1 MIREDAF
8 SHIERVKVRKNLK
21 NFQLCGCDSIG
32 HFHAIYCNE
41 NGDIILIV
49 EKEFGEEFDKMKFKS
64 QTTTSSGG
72 LEEPCKG
79 DCVLPF
85 KGGCYKPVTCPPIR
99 NALLTYYW
107 LPYKGHFLV
116 ISLFGL
122 FLLLFNIS
130 LHCCF
135 IYIAYCFHII
145 PSCPKFFISSSPE
158 FGMPVKYL

>member
-1 MIREDAF
+1 MTEKRT
-8 SHIERVKVRKNLK
+8 HRLLPIEVWFL
-21 NFQLCGCDSIG
+21 
-32 HFHAIYCNE
+32 A
-41 NGDIILIV
+41 
-49 EKEFGEEFDKMKFKS
+49 KS

-99 NALLTYYW
+99 NALLAYYW

-135 IYIAYCFHII
+135 IDIAYCFHII

>member
-1 MIREDAF
+1 MPVCFYPLFLNDISFLFF
-8 SHIERVKVRKNLK
+8 SHIFLFYI
-21 NFQLCGCDSIG
+21 NFYFYLLFSWHSRQT
-32 HFHAIYCNE
+32 
-41 NGDIILIV
+41 
-49 EKEFGEEFDKMKFKS
+49 KS

-99 NALLTYYW
+99 NALLAYYW

-135 IYIAYCFHII
+135 IDIAYCFHII

>member
-99 NALLTYYW
+99 NALLAYYW

-135 IYIAYCFHII
+135 IDIAYCFHII

-158 FGMPVKYL
+158 LGLPVK

>member
-1 MIREDAF
+1 MSFVIPGSSNRTIGIHFYSIYHNPSEIIKISNF
-8 SHIERVKVRKNLK
+8 
-21 NFQLCGCDSIG
+21 FQLCGCDSIG

-116 ISLFGL
+116 IS
-122 FLLLFNIS
+122 
-130 LHCCF
+130 
-135 IYIAYCFHII
+135 
-145 PSCPKFFISSSPE
+145 
-158 FGMPVKYL
+158 

>member
-1 MIREDAF
+1 MIPNIF
-8 SHIERVKVRKNLK
+8 SLLGESIVGKHIAKGIIFSNSPKK
-21 NFQLCGCDSIG
+21 
-32 HFHAIYCNE
+32 FHP
-41 NGDIILIV
+41 NGSRIQVIA
-49 EKEFGEEFDKMKFKS
+49 KS

-99 NALLTYYW
+99 NALLAYYW

-135 IYIAYCFHII
+135 IDIAYCFHII

>member
-1 MIREDAF
+1 MDGKADGWQISSESKFEWEIRDYASGAQLICLTNLESLNSVMIKEGKTQKER
-8 SHIERVKVRKNLK
+8 IEKL
-21 NFQLCGCDSIG
+21 
-32 HFHAIYCNE
+32 NE
-41 NGDIILIV
+41 IA
-49 EKEFGEEFDKMKFKS
+49 KS

-99 NALLTYYW
+99 NALLAYYW

-135 IYIAYCFHII
+135 IDIAYCFHII